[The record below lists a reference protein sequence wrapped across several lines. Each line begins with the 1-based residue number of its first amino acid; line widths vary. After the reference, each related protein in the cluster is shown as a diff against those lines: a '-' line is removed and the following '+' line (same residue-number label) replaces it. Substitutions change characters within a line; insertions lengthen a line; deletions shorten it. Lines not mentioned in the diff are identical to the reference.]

1 MAEVKQRE
9 IWVDNVKVIACVLVV
24 LGHFF
29 QSMVKS
35 EIIVTNSVYEWFNQT
50 IYYFHVPLFFICSGY
65 LYQKFSKVNTFKEWR
80 KNALKKLLNLGIPY
94 FAFSISTWIIKSV
107 FSSAVNNKTG
117 NFVDNIFLNPM
128 PPYWFLYALF
138 FLFIVIPTF
147 SGLKKMRIALI
158 LFVVLRLVF
167 MFNPWLNK
175 ILPIPVEYIM
185 LYGIWFVIGMYLNF
199 VDLNR
204 VACDKKMP
212 LSLSGISG
220 CLFIILSIFVY
231 DKNISAVIVPLI
243 LGLMACFSIIL
254 FVMFLY
260 RDNKQGKVF
269 GFLAKYT
276 MPLFLMHT
284 IFAATF
290 RSILFKLGITDSI
303 IHIALGLCVSF
314 AGPVIAAIIMKKTRW
329 LEILLYPGKFI
340 KIR

>member
-9 IWVDNVKVIACVLVV
+9 IWVDNIKVVACVLVV

-35 EIIVTNSVYEWFNQT
+35 EIIQISNVYEWFNQT

-65 LYQKFSKVNTFKEWR
+65 LYQKFSKVNSFKAWR
-80 KNALKKLLNLGIPY
+80 NNTLKKLLNLGIPY
-94 FAFSISTWIIKSV
+94 FTFSIFTWVIKNA

-117 NFVDNIFLNPM
+117 NFVDDIFLNPM

-147 SGLKKMRIALI
+147 SSLKKIRIALI
-158 LFVVLRLVF
+158 FFIVLRF
-167 MFNPWLNK
+167 IFIFNPWLNK
-175 ILPIPVEYIM
+175 FLPMPFEYIM
-185 LYGIWFVIGMYLNF
+185 LYGIWFVIGMYINF

-204 VACDKKMP
+204 VSRDKML
-212 LSLSGISG
+212 LSLSGASG
-220 CLFIILSIFVY
+220 CVFIILSIFVY
-231 DKNISAVIVPLI
+231 NENISVGIIPTI
-243 LGLMACFSIIL
+243 LGLIACFSIIL
-254 FVMFLY
+254 FVMFMY
-260 RDNKQGKVF
+260 RDNKQGKIF

-290 RSILFKLGITDSI
+290 RSVLFKLGIFDST
-303 IHIALGLCVSF
+303 IHIVVGLFVSF
-314 AGPVIAAIIMKKTRW
+314 AGPILSAVVMKHIRW